1 MKRNAL
7 FLLGGRGARFMEH
20 IASTVPRD
28 LSIVVPSVHGYF
40 SSQNILQFFL
50 MPRGI
55 PTCPCGDFLDHG
67 DLSKEC
73 ESCLRK
79 EDHAVPAI
87 GPFPPEEI
95 FRSKKVFIPF
105 HDSGWYRGVY
115 VETSFME
122 KQSNAFIEMDTPL
135 SLALILD
142 LLMIMIIV
150 MIGFSLAFVIDKNL
164 DVLEYLLLSLPL
176 GGGFLTLSIFLLSWI
191 GIKISSLLYILIAV
205 PAIVFLTYQNRK
217 YLSTKLHLP
226 TLLIVLKSIPNLIA
240 RQKHKAALFVV
251 FLFLFLSSTVISIGR
266 GYSLFDGI
274 ANWALKGY
282 GIALDKSI
290 YSGQTWGGH
299 SLDYPQNLPL
309 QIALFRLIDGDVLP
323 GSKILFPLYAV
334 SVLAGCFAYLRKYLR
349 PELAAIPPLLIY
361 STPFFF
367 LHSTIGWSNLFFST
381 YIVLA
386 VLQLALGYKTADNS
400 KYTFGGLLLAF
411 AVWTRPEG
419 IGYAVAIA
427 LFFIFMNWL
436 GHKNRSILW
445 MLPIFIVS
453 TIWLTFSY
461 SSIRQGEIGQT
472 LSQFIDTIQSG
483 DLALDHF
490 TYLVRYSYQHWKNF
504 DTWGA
509 LFYSLVPLIIVTILK
524 KRPLR
529 DPSVYLV
536 ALCGVVAILIPNFMF
551 FVATYAKENIEVFLD
566 VSFNRT
572 QFHGG
577 ILLLVSLYLGAF
589 HKPAC

>member
-1 MKRNAL
+1 MQRNAV

-20 IASTVPRD
+20 IAYTVPYD
-28 LSIVVPSVHGYF
+28 LSVVVPSVHGYF

-55 PTCPCGDFLDHG
+55 PTCPCGEFLDNG
-67 DLSKEC
+67 DMSEEC
-73 ESCLRK
+73 ERCLRK

-87 GPFPPEEI
+87 GQFPPQEI
-95 FRSKKVFIPF
+95 FRSEKDLIPF
-105 HDSGWYRGVY
+105 QDSGWYRGVY
-115 VETSFME
+115 VETSFLE
-122 KQSNAFIEMDTPL
+122 DQLTGFIEMDTPL
-135 SLALILD
+135 LLASILD
-142 LLMIMIIV
+142 LLMIIMI
-150 MIGFSLAFVIDKNL
+150 MMLGFSLVFLVDKDL
-164 DVLEYLLLSLPL
+164 DVLEYLFLSLPL
-176 GGGFLTLSIFLLSWI
+176 GGGLLTLSIFLLSWV
-191 GIKISSLLYILIAV
+191 GINTSIWLYILVSVCTI
-205 PAIVFLTYQNRK
+205 ICLSYLNRK
-217 YLSTKLHLP
+217 NLSNKLP
-226 TLLIVLKSIPNLIA
+226 PPMTSIDLKSILNLIT
-240 RQKHKAALFVV
+240 RQKHIAALVLL
-251 FLFLFLSSTVISIGR
+251 FLFLFLTSTVISIGR

-282 GIALDKSI
+282 GIALEKSI
-290 YSGQTWGGH
+290 FAGQTWGGH

-309 QIALFRLIDGDVLP
+309 QIALFRLLDGDVLP

-349 PELAAIPPLLIY
+349 PEFAAIPPLLIF

-386 VLQLALGYKTADNS
+386 VLQLALGYKTVDNS

-419 IGYAVAIA
+419 IGYAFAIA

-472 LSQFIDTIQSG
+472 LSQFIDSIQSG

-490 TYLVRYSYQHWKNF
+490 TYLARYSYQHWKNF

-509 LFYSLVPLIIVTILK
+509 LFYSLVPLLIVTILK